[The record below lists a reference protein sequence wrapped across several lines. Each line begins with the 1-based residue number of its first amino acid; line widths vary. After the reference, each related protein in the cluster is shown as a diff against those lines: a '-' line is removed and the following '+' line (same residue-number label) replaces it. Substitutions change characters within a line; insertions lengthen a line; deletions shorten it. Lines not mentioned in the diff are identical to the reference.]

1 MENLKQLIAVDLKAD
16 PLMVKLEPAETGAS
30 AKRYY
35 SVSGITDGYP
45 DELFILMQAPAD
57 TLSDYLEITR
67 YFEKNHIR
75 SPRIVYSNIT
85 HGYIIL
91 ENCGKQTLEI
101 LLRNAP
107 HRMIERMYEG
117 AIDLLLALQT
127 LPPDP
132 AGIVS
137 KRLFDKE
144 KFSFE
149 FDFHVC
155 QKLITNYFE
164 HVLSDSEKY
173 ILQVFFETIIHE
185 LATQPL
191 VFAHRDFQSSN
202 LILKENDLVLLDF
215 QDARMGLALYDLVSL
230 VEDVYVTLETDLKNE
245 VISYYKYAA
254 RSKHIPI
261 PSDANFSWIYDL
273 TTLQRKL
280 HDAGAFVFCFENF
293 GNIKYLPY
301 INSVFQHALDVM
313 SRYTIFSEPYDLL
326 TMISHAN
333 RTKK

>member
-1 MENLKQLIAVDLKAD
+1 MDNLKQLIAGDLQAD
-16 PLMVKLEPAETGAS
+16 PLIVKLGPSETGAS
-30 AKRYY
+30 SKKYY
-35 SVSGITDGYP
+35 SVSGISDDDP
-45 DELFILMQAPAD
+45 DEMFILMQAPAD

-67 YFEKNHIR
+67 YFKRNHIR
-75 SPRIVYSNIT
+75 SPRIFYANLA

-91 ENCGKQTLEI
+91 ENCGKQTLE
-101 LLRNAP
+101 LLVRNAP
-107 HRMIERMYEG
+107 QSMIESMYEG

-132 AGIVS
+132 ANIVS

-149 FDFHVC
+149 FDFHVYK
-155 QKLITNYFE
+155 KLITNYFG
-164 HVLSDSEKY
+164 HVLSNAEKY
-173 ILQVFFETIIHE
+173 ILQGFFETIVHE
-185 LATQPL
+185 LTKQPV
-191 VFAHRDFQSSN
+191 VFTHRDFQASN
-202 LILKENDLVLLDF
+202 LILKENELVIIDF

-230 VEDVYVTLETDLKNE
+230 IEDVYVTLKTDMKNKF
-245 VISYYKYAA
+245 INHYKSAA
-254 RSKHIPI
+254 RAKHIPI
-261 PSDANFSWIYDL
+261 PLDVNFSWIYDL

-280 HDAGAFVFCFENF
+280 HDAGAFAFCFENF

-333 RTKK
+333 PPKK